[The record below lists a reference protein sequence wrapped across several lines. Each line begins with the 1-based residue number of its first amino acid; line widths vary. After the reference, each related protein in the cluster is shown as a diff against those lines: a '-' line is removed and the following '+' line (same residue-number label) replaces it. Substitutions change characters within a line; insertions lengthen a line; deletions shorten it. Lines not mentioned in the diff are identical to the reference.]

1 MKTAL
6 FVAAALISTQAFATT
21 PDEMSACAIKSDLY
35 AQAAQMRDR
44 GMNPQDTAKVLAG
57 FKGKYVSTESF
68 KSVINTVYFDD
79 RFRDAGGLPLKRQ
92 MLDVCLN
99 GPRPAFQPLR

>member
-1 MKTAL
+1 MKTVL
-6 FVAAALISTQAFATT
+6 FVVAALISAHAFATT
-21 PDEMSACAIKSDLY
+21 PDEMSACSLKSDLY
-35 AQAAQMRDR
+35 TQAAQMRDR

-57 FKGKYVSTESF
+57 YKGKYVSPETF
-68 KSVINTVYFDD
+68 KGVINAVYFDD
-79 RFRDAGGLPLKRQ
+79 RFRDAGGLLLKRQ